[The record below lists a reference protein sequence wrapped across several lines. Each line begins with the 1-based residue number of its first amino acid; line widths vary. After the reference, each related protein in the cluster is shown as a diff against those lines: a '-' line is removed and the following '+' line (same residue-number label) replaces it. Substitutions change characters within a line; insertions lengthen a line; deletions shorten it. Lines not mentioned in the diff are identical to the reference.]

1 VSIGLAISIT
11 QDPRFHF
18 EPDEGGSL
26 LTDCPPNS
34 TRSRKRLTGWVAEW
48 SKAVVL
54 KSTPAAQVAN
64 REQPVYAVF
73 PGVKRT
79 SLSNDATP
87 IKHPF
92 LALNTP

>member
-26 LTDCPPNS
+26 LTYCPPNS
-34 TRSRKRLTGWVAEW
+34 PRSRKRLTGWVAEW

-54 KSTPAAQVAN
+54 RSAVRLIALTPGK
-64 REQPVYAVF
+64 PVSSLRYQDTVF
-73 PGVKRT
+73 SCDPG
-79 SLSNDATP
+79 
-87 IKHPF
+87 H
-92 LALNTP
+92 